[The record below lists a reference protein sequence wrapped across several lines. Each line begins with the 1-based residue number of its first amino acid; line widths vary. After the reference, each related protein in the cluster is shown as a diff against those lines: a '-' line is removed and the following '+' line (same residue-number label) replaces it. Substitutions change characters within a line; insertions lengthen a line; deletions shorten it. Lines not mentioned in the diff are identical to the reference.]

1 MTPWVKRLLIA
12 NVGVFLLQLAY
23 PELTS
28 LLQFSAA
35 GFLRAPWTPITYMF
49 AHANVGH
56 IFFNML
62 VLFIFGPRVEAR
74 LGSSRFI
81 TLYLVSGLTGALLSS
96 YNPVVPIIGASGAV
110 FGVELA
116 YARYWPRDKIYIW
129 GVLPIEARWLVV
141 ILTVMT
147 IFGLNG
153 IGGGGI
159 AHLAHLGG
167 FIGAAVYLY
176 LIEHTRSRTRARP
189 AKSAPVR
196 SQVRQPPA
204 PRGDDMR
211 RWSTIPR
218 SELHEINRQEVD
230 RLLDKISLKGIDS
243 LTPAERAALDRFS
256 KQKS

>member
-12 NVGVFLLQLAY
+12 NVGVYLLQQAY
-23 PELTS
+23 PDLTS
-28 LLQFSAA
+28 LLAFSASRI
-35 GFLRAPWTPITYMF
+35 LVAPWTPITYMF
-49 AHANVGH
+49 VHATIWH

-62 VLFIFGPRVEAR
+62 VLYFFGPRVEAR
-74 LGSSRFI
+74 LGSGRFI
-81 TLYLVSGLTGALLSS
+81 ALYLISGLTGALLSS
-96 YNPVVPIIGASGAV
+96 YNPLVPIIGASGAI

-116 YARYWPRDKIYIW
+116 YARYWPRDKIYIY
-129 GVLPIEARWLVV
+129 GVLPIEARWLIV
-141 ILTVMT
+141 IMT
-147 IFGLNG
+147 GMSIFG
-153 IGGGGI
+153 IGGAGI

-167 FIGAAVYLY
+167 FLGAAIFLFA
-176 LIEHTRSRTRARP
+176 IERSRSRP
-189 AKSAPVR
+189 AKSGAVR
-196 SQVRQPPA
+196 AQVRQPAA

-218 SELHEINRQEVD
+218 GELHEINRQEVD

>member
-12 NVGVFLLQLAY
+12 NIAVYLLQLAY

-28 LLQFSAA
+28 LLVYSRSR
-35 GFLRAPWTPITYMF
+35 LLVAPWTPFTYMF
-49 AHANVGH
+49 AHAGIGH

-62 VLFIFGPRVEAR
+62 VLYFFGPRVEAR
-74 LGSSRFI
+74 LGSRRFI
-81 TLYLVSGLTGALLSS
+81 SLYLVSGLTGALLSS
-96 YNPVVPIIGASGAV
+96 YNPMVPILGASGAV

-116 YARYWPRDKIYIW
+116 YARYWPRDKIYIY
-129 GVLPIEARWLVV
+129 GVLPVEARWLVV
-141 ILTVMT
+141 IMTVVSL
-147 IFGLNG
+147 FGA
-153 IGGGGI
+153 GGFGGAGI
-159 AHLAHLGG
+159 AHFAHLGG
-167 FIGAAVYLY
+167 FLGAAVYLY
-176 LIEHTRSRTRARP
+176 VIEHRRTRARP

-218 SELHEINRQEVD
+218 GELHEINRQEVD

>member
-12 NVGVFLLQLAY
+12 NVGVFLLQQAY

-28 LLQFSAA
+28 LLAFSASRV
-35 GFLRAPWTPITYMF
+35 LTQPWTPITYMF
-49 AHANVGH
+49 VHGSIWH

-62 VLFIFGPRVEAR
+62 VLYFFGPRVEAR
-74 LGSSRFI
+74 LGSGRFI
-81 TLYLVSGLTGALLSS
+81 TLYFVSGLTGALLSS
-96 YNPVVPIIGASGAV
+96 YNPIVPIIGASGAI

-116 YARYWPRDKIYIW
+116 YARYWPRDKIYIY
-129 GVLPIEARWLVV
+129 GVLPIEARWLVA
-141 ILTVMT
+141 IMT
-147 IFGLNG
+147 AMSIFG
-153 IGGGGI
+153 IGGAGI

-167 FIGAAVYLY
+167 FLGAAIYLY
-176 LIEHTRSRTRARP
+176 IIEHTRPRIATSGAVRAQVKQP
-189 AKSAPVR
+189 A
-196 SQVRQPPA
+196 A